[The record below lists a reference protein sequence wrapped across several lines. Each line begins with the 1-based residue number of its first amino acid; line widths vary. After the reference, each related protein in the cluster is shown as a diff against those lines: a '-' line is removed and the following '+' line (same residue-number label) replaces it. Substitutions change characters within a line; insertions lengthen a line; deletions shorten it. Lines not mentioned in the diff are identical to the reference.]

1 MNNNN
6 LENPVGTEIL
16 EQSVEK
22 QSAGKNVIAWK
33 TDPAHSNIQFSI
45 RHMVIAE
52 VTGKFKEFE
61 ATLNQHSEDFSGSEI
76 SATIKTGSI
85 TTENI
90 DRDKHLASADF
101 FDVEKYPELSF
112 VSKTFEKI
120 DDDRYMLKGDLTIH
134 GITKPVEIRT
144 TFFGQAVDPW
154 GNLRAGF
161 KGTTSINRFDF
172 GLQWNQT
179 IETGGLLVG
188 KTVDITLNLEF
199 IRQK

>member
-1 MNNNN
+1 MSSNNVD
-6 LENPVGTEIL
+6 NPVGTEIL
-16 EQSVEK
+16 EQSVTKE
-22 QSAGKNVIAWK
+22 STAKNIVRWK
-33 TDPAHSNIQFSI
+33 TDPAHTNVQFSI

-61 ATLNQHSEDFSGSEI
+61 AALTQHNEDFSGSEI
-76 SATIKTGSI
+76 AATIKAGSI
-85 TTENI
+85 TTENS

-112 VSKTFEKI
+112 VSRSFEKI
-120 DDDRYMLKGDLTIH
+120 DDERYILEGDLTIH

-144 TFFGQAVDPW
+144 EFFGQAVDPW

-161 KGTTSINRFDF
+161 KGTTNINRFDF

-188 KTVDITLNLEF
+188 KSVEITLNLEF

>member
-1 MNNNN
+1 MSTNN
-6 LENPVGTEIL
+6 LEIL
-16 EQSVEK
+16 EQSIA
-22 QSAGKNVIAWK
+22 QSAANKIVTWK
-33 TDPAHSNIQFSI
+33 TDPSHSNMQFSI

-52 VTGKFKEFE
+52 VTGKFKEFDV
-61 ATLNQHSEDFSGSEI
+61 TLTQHAEDFSGSEI
-76 SATIKTGSI
+76 TASIKAGSI
-85 TTENI
+85 TTENS

-112 VSKTFEKI
+112 TSRSFEKM
-120 DDDRYMLKGDLTIH
+120 DDDRYAVKGDLTIH
-134 GITKPVEIRT
+134 GVTKPVEIHT

-161 KGTTSINRFDF
+161 KGTTNINRFDF

-179 IETGGLLVG
+179 IEAGGLLVG
-188 KTVDITLNLEF
+188 KTVEITLNLEF